1 MAARK
6 ADQRTGK
13 ETTPVDDASR
23 LRGASLTITLSTGVP
38 AERNALRC
46 LRDLVASE
54 GYDYKALV
62 KHLFL
67 EGVRAYGAT
76 LGGTGEAYHPPEPLT
91 SPTPRKAVGS
101 LAAPARQRA
110 TAKPEVGAEDVGVPN
125 LATPPPA
132 TNIPRPNFAGLMGES
147 I

>member
-1 MAARK
+1 MAGRK
-6 ADQRTGK
+6 ADQRIDN
-13 ETTPVDDASR
+13 EISPVDDASR
-23 LRGASLTITLSTGVP
+23 LRGANLTIALSTGVP

-62 KHLFL
+62 KHFFM
-67 EGVRAYGAT
+67 EGVRVYAAT
-76 LGGTGEAYHPPEPLT
+76 LSGTGEAYQPPEPLT

-110 TAKPEVGAEDVGVPN
+110 TTKPEVGAEDVEVPN
-125 LATPPPA
+125 LAPPPPV
-132 TNIPRPNFAGLMGES
+132 TSIPRPNFAGLMGES
-147 I
+147 N